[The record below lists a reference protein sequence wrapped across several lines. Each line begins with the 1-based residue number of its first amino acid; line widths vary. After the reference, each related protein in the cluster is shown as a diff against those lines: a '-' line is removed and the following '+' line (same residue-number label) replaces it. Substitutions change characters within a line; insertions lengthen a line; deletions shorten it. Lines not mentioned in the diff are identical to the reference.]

1 VTTPAAAWIATNVA
15 KMTARFNNRP
25 SLFAPL
31 PEPEAEYTPG
41 QVTSRPA
48 LYEPEQLDR
57 VTRCNLNRSLD
68 FMMRLW
74 TDTRWTEAPMS
85 IYRLGPAVV
94 LGGTVITPQ
103 ARHRLRDDHV
113 GFRRALKGSVRQ
125 PEIVLANSL
134 QGLKFFGHWLGD
146 DCTAFEA
153 FRDHPAL
160 WSVRRHAWSDMAY
173 YEGAF
178 RQDWQEQDVMQ
189 TDNLI
194 LLRDLGFGRRKT
206 ERYRTLRGRL
216 REHVRDRQASGKIVF
231 IRRGASAKKR
241 EIINWDELRQR
252 LEDRGISIVTPEGD
266 TASFVQNILD
276 ASLVITVEGSQA
288 CHAIYALREGGGLLV
303 LQPPFQLHTAA
314 QEWMRSLELHCG
326 MVIGRTEQD
335 GFSIDPDEVLSTVDR
350 LLALT
355 ENREAV

>member
-1 VTTPAAAWIATNVA
+1 MTTPAAAWIATNVA

-134 QGLKFFGHWLGD
+134 QGLSFLDTGLGTTAPPLRPFGTIPPYGP
-146 DCTAFEA
+146 C
-153 FRDHPAL
+153 
-160 WSVRRHAWSDMAY
+160 
-173 YEGAF
+173 G
-178 RQDWQEQDVMQ
+178 VM
-189 TDNLI
+189 
-194 LLRDLGFGRRKT
+194 
-206 ERYRTLRGRL
+206 RGRTWPIMK
-216 REHVRDRQASGKIVF
+216 VPFVKTGKN
-231 IRRGASAKKR
+231 RMSCR
-241 EIINWDELRQR
+241 
-252 LEDRGISIVTPEGD
+252 P
-266 TASFVQNILD
+266 
-276 ASLVITVEGSQA
+276 IT
-288 CHAIYALREGGGLLV
+288 
-303 LQPPFQLHTAA
+303 
-314 QEWMRSLELHCG
+314 
-326 MVIGRTEQD
+326 
-335 GFSIDPDEVLSTVDR
+335 
-350 LLALT
+350 
-355 ENREAV
+355 

>member
-1 VTTPAAAWIATNVA
+1 
-15 KMTARFNNRP
+15 
-25 SLFAPL
+25 
-31 PEPEAEYTPG
+31 
-41 QVTSRPA
+41 
-48 LYEPEQLDR
+48 
-57 VTRCNLNRSLD
+57 
-68 FMMRLW
+68 MRLW

-241 EIINWDELRQR
+241 EITNWDELRQR

-276 ASLVITVEGSQA
+276 ASLVMRYMPCGREAGFLCCSRPFSFIRRRKSG
-288 CHAIYALREGGGLLV
+288 CALSSC
-303 LQPPFQLHTAA
+303 TAA
-314 QEWMRSLELHCG
+314 WSSGALNRMDSASTPMRCCPWW
-326 MVIGRTEQD
+326 IGCWR
-335 GFSIDPDEVLSTVDR
+335 
-350 LLALT
+350 
-355 ENREAV
+355 